1 MINLSKQVLNRR
13 MWNAKSYK
21 KVVNGTLTAIHNMGL
36 LSQDKNTIDVGAAAG
51 LLSTFFAKN
60 SKEVYCYEPSPSFP
74 QTQKIEK
81 KFKNVIAFNCAVGNH
96 TGQTEFW
103 IDDRRLSQNGFL
115 NPGWGQKTEV
125 HTVKLDDQDHHDVGF
140 VKIDTEG
147 TELDVLRGM
156 ESTLTRDHPSFMI
169 EIWDKNCKY
178 PLRNIFEYMFNNDY
192 ATYWYHI
199 KKKKIMY
206 CRTVDQAVKDVS
218 IEGYPHDADF
228 IFVHHSRILQDY
240 TRCLIRPV
248 TG

>member
-1 MINLSKQVLNRR
+1 M
-13 MWNAKSYK
+13 
-21 KVVNGTLTAIHNMGL
+21 
-36 LSQDKNTIDVGAAAG
+36 
-51 LLSTFFAKN
+51 
-60 SKEVYCYEPSPSFP
+60 PS
-74 QTQKIEK
+74 
-81 KFKNVIAFNCAVGNH
+81 
-96 TGQTEFW
+96 
-103 IDDRRLSQNGFL
+103 
-115 NPGWGQKTEV
+115 
-125 HTVKLDDQDHHDVGF
+125 F

-218 IEGYPHDADF
+218 IDSLYS
-228 IFVHHSRILQDY
+228 VSKLVILRSEKP
-240 TRCLIRPV
+240 T
-248 TG
+248 TGINKILNRLVLYL